1 MTLIL
6 NSAEIK
12 ECVKFNVELIPI
24 IEDAFK
30 SLSLVMLIMIKTS
43 MPSILF

>member
-6 NSAEIK
+6 GSTEIK
-12 ECVKFNVELIPI
+12 NCVKFNEDLIPI

-30 SLSLVMLIMIKTS
+30 SLSLGKNSYASNTKG
-43 MPSILF
+43 